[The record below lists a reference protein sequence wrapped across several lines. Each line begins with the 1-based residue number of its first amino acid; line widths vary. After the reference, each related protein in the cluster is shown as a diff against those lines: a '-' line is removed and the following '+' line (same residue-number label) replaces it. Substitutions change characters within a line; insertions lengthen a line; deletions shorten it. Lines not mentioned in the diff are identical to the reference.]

1 MTSATEPLRKA
12 STGVPHAIAS
22 IMTRPNGSGRR
33 SGTARRA
40 RLAEEFALGGLV
52 DLTDEFNAGPVEQRL
67 DPYAEIL
74 LVDLGRNLERDAE
87 SARDSNRRLDP
98 FFRRNAAEESE
109 IAAARVEGG
118 LEQIDRQPVIDC
130 RQKVRIRNGR
140 ALRIRDRY
148 ERHFRK
154 SGVERLQVRAWRPCN
169 VVTVRPAIDRN
180 IGNWNW
186 SIWK

>member
-12 STGVPHAIAS
+12 STGVAHAIAS

-74 LVDLGRNLERDAE
+74 LVGLVDLGRNLEWDDEKLTRGRVVPII
-87 SARDSNRRLDP
+87 SASVSWLVL
-98 FFRRNAAEESE
+98 
-109 IAAARVEGG
+109 AAAILG
-118 LEQIDRQPVIDC
+118 
-130 RQKVRIRNGR
+130 VRIDDLFVEAGPLRR
-140 ALRIRDRY
+140 A
-148 ERHFRK
+148 
-154 SGVERLQVRAWRPCN
+154 
-169 VVTVRPAIDRN
+169 
-180 IGNWNW
+180 
-186 SIWK
+186 